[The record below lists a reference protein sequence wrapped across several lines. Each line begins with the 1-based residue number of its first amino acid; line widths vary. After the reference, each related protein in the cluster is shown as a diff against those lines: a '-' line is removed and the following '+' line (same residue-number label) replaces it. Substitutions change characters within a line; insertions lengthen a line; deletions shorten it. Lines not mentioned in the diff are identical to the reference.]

1 MTRRSGTSR
10 LTYKHGKIVRQRLRS
25 DPAYRIVMLCREL
38 DMEMDGVSEIPA
50 SAAAILNGIRAALS
64 ELPDDYLP
72 PL

>member
-1 MTRRSGTSR
+1 
-10 LTYKHGKIVRQRLRS
+10 
-25 DPAYRIVMLCREL
+25 MLCREL